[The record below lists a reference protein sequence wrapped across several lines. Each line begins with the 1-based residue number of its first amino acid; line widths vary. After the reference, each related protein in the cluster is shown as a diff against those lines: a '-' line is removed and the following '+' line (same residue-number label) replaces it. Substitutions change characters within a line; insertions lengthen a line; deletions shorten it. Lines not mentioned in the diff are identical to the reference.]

1 MEQIN
6 SYEKLQGLINDEEM
20 LLVYFGGKSCS
31 VCISIKPKLEKLF
44 SKYEKIKSAHVDVE
58 KSLVIAGQQNIFSI
72 PTVLLYIN
80 GKETLRESRF
90 ISIDDLSDKISRY
103 YDMIFFEN

>member
-20 LLVYFGGKSCS
+20 LLVYFGGNSCN
-31 VCISIKPKLEKLF
+31 VCVSIKPKLEKLF
-44 SKYEKIKSAHVDVE
+44 NKYEKIKNVYVDVE
-58 KSLVIAGQQNIFSI
+58 KSLVIAGQHNIFTI

-90 ISIDDLSDKISRY
+90 ISIDNLSSKISRY
-103 YDMIFFEN
+103 YDMIFDC